1 MGELELSATAFG
13 LACVILTV
21 RRSVWAWPVGMVGIG
36 LYAWLFWHAKLYAD
50 VVLQGFYTV
59 QFLYG
64 WHQWREKR
72 TVEADLEVR
81 RMKTPV
87 LAAWLLG
94 SVLLGLLWG
103 WALARLTDAALPYPD
118 AVGAI
123 LSLSA
128 NALLALRYREN
139 WLVWIVADAL
149 LLGVYAQKE
158 LWPTV
163 GLYTIYLGMA
173 VWGWQDWAK
182 ADKRPSAG

>member
-1 MGELELSATAFG
+1 MSDLELLAAAFG
-13 LACVILTV
+13 LACVVLTV
-21 RRSVWAWPVGMVGIG
+21 RRSVWAWPVGLIGIA

-72 TVEADLEVR
+72 TAEADLVVR
-81 RMKTPV
+81 RLKTAE
-87 LAAWLLG
+87 LAAWLSG
-94 SVLLGLLWG
+94 SILLGLLWG
-103 WALARLTDAALPYPD
+103 WALSRFTDAALPYPD

-139 WLVWIVADAL
+139 WLVWILADTL

-158 LWPTV
+158 LWATV
-163 GLYTIYLGMA
+163 VLYAIYLGMA
-173 VWGWQDWAK
+173 VWGWRDWAK
-182 ADKRPSAG
+182 ADKSASMG